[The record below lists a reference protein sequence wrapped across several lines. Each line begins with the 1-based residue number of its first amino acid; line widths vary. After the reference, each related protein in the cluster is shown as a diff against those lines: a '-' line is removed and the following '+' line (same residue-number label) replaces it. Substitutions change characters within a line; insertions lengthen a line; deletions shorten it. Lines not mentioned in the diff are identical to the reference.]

1 MEIVRLEK
9 GTILGGCA
17 YKGNRRD
24 MVYEFVSY
32 FITCTVYFI
41 SYNRYNLLIEEK
53 SEERTFLTLPEIKF
67 QYN

>member
-1 MEIVRLEK
+1 
-9 GTILGGCA
+9 
-17 YKGNRRD
+17 

-53 SEERTFLTLPEIKF
+53 SEERAFLTLPET
-67 QYN
+67 